1 MKYTTF
7 VISLLWGGG
16 ATADPGHLVDV
27 AVKGKTAKGAIG
39 GQSEKPL
46 EGRA

>member
-1 MKYTTF
+1 MKYTTI
-7 VISLLWGGG
+7 VISVLWGGG

-27 AVKGKTAKGAIG
+27 VVRAKSAKGAIG